1 MNTKRM
7 NSQAETPGQGNPLP
21 DLSGKSIPA
30 LLALVDEAI
39 LKKAAKGDVA
49 AAKLCYQRFEGW
61 SVPVCVDMNI
71 EMNHGSG
78 VR

>member
-7 NSQAETPGQGNPLP
+7 NSQTETPNQSGRIP

-39 LKKAAKGDVA
+39 LKKAAEGDVEA
-49 AAKLCYQRFEGW
+49 ARLCYQRFEGW
-61 SVPVCVDMNI
+61 SAKGKGNFNVEIN
-71 EMNHGSG
+71 EA
-78 VR
+78 

>member
-21 DLSGKSIPA
+21 DLSEKTIPA

-39 LKKAAKGDVA
+39 LKKAARGDVA

-61 SVPVCVDMNI
+61 SEPACVDMNI
-71 EMNHGSG
+71 GMNHGSG